1 MDVETHAASSLRIAR
16 EHAPTAQ
23 APRTILIVL
32 SVAQFMVIIDATVV
46 NVALPSIGKGLRF
59 ATAAD
64 LQWVVTAYVLVTG
77 GLTLLGGRLT
87 DYLGRRS
94 LFLTGLVVFT
104 GASLAT
110 GLAPS
115 PCSWSPRGWSRAWA
129 RHC

>member
-1 MDVETHAASSLRIAR
+1 MEEIPMDVETHAASSLRVAR

-23 APRTILIVL
+23 APWTILIVL

-46 NVALPSIGKGLRF
+46 NVALPSIGRGLRF

-87 DYLGRRS
+87 DYLGRS
-94 LFLTGLVVFT
+94 EEHTSELQSPVHLVCR
-104 GASLAT
+104 L
-110 GLAPS
+110 LLEKK
-115 PCSWSPRGWSRAWA
+115 
-129 RHC
+129 